1 MGHLETKPYAAAEG
15 VEYADYLEHIAG
27 EADRLRGDG
36 RLPDNDAVLEFFD
49 DMRTVLRQVR
59 ADCARATARGDEQV
73 VTRIEMTAAH
83 HRRMMNM
90 NESLASLFEILE
102 MRQVVD
108 MKRTDRTARVAA
120 AVREGTYTEDAAG
133 D

>member
-1 MGHLETKPYAAAEG
+1 MTGHLETKPYAAAEG
-15 VEYADYLEHIAG
+15 AEYADYLEHIAA
-27 EADRLRGDG
+27 EADRLRRDK

-49 DMRTVLRQVR
+49 DMRTVLKQVR
-59 ADCARATARGDEQV
+59 VDCARALARGERDV

-90 NESLASLFEILE
+90 NESLSSLFEILE

-108 MKRTDRTARVAA
+108 MKRTEATTRVAT
-120 AVREGTYTEDAAG
+120 AVREGTYTETEA
-133 D
+133 